1 MSGAF
6 GIVGRTI
13 LRVDEEAQKAT
24 LEEALENLREAHH
37 RIRATQTRMWAAGL
51 SEHPNYWELF
61 MRLSMALAST
71 EAAYMET
78 RRRFERGIKQ

>member
-1 MSGAF
+1 M
-6 GIVGRTI
+6 
-13 LRVDEEAQKAT
+13 DEEEQKAV

-37 RIRATQTRMWAAGL
+37 RIRATQTRLWATGL
-51 SEHPNYWELF
+51 SEHPNYHELF
-61 MRLSMALAST
+61 IRLSMALAST